1 MHNGNKYLIGAFLVR
16 EAMILPLES
25 ISSRTLLHAAAD
37 TLSPDAFLETV
48 KELVAAG
55 LDPIQADADQWA
67 QLHYA

>member
-1 MHNGNKYLIGAFLVR
+1 
-16 EAMILPLES
+16 MILPLES
-25 ISSRTLLHAAAD
+25 NSSRTLLHAAAD